1 MYPKL
6 HYSKMDKKTLK
17 KQNRIFSEKFR
28 REKVQMLDEKVLTIS
43 ELCKEYQ
50 ISETTVYRWLKL
62 YSNHYQKGTKM
73 VVEQESEA
81 QKTKEL
87 LLENQKLKA
96 IIGEKQMEID
106 VLNKVIEIS
115 SQELGVDLKKNS
127 LLK

>member
-1 MYPKL
+1 
-6 HYSKMDKKTLK
+6 MDKKTLK

-43 ELCKEYQ
+43 ELCKQYQ

-115 SQELGVDLKKNS
+115 SQELGIDLKKNS